1 MNPAALRNELPRLE
15 NGGTVIVNVDAF
27 EDRNLAKAGYGD
39 AHPLTD
45 GSLEA
50 YTVFEVP
57 MTALTQRAVE
67 HLGVKPRDAERSK
80 NFFAL
85 GLVSWLYPRP
95 TETTLPW
102 TEEKFSAKP
111 LEQDADRKSTVE
123 EKKR

>member
-15 NGGTVIVNVDAF
+15 TGGTVIVNVDAF

-45 GSLEA
+45 GSLEP

-67 HLGVKPRDAERSK
+67 PLAVKPRDAERSQ

-85 GLVSWLYPRP
+85 GLVSWMSTCP
-95 TETTLPW
+95 TAT
-102 TEEKFSAKP
+102 KNGRAHV
-111 LEQDADRKSTVE
+111 R
-123 EKKR
+123 